1 MRRITLIVL
10 ALMVC
15 SIASAV
21 PINPTVDW
29 YTSHPTCRHYNT
41 AYNPATGHLVTNN
54 RYFSGTEQAAGWT
67 PGLHIWS
74 SADGS
79 LLSAKETPTKFAPG
93 SSPFSLTCTTDGVLY
108 GADLSLG
115 EVVSKFAD
123 ETTTAVLM
131 PAPDLDF
138 SRQCNVRGTSSTPT
152 LYMAN
157 GSSDLDKAQV
167 LQLDATLTTWSVV
180 STIPAPFTKSMVC
193 VKDRDTLLG
202 GGPWQDDGDTSPV
215 MGFPDLYR
223 NLNAGSWAY
232 ANWVRDDTFNP
243 EDATTGGWSYS
254 LGGDYADGLFWV
266 LLYWDA
272 KIVAY
277 DALYGNILAQIPV
290 DTWGYLSWGKPA
302 ILYYGS
308 LMTEE
313 GGAPADTVFWG
324 SRLYNADAN
333 GALGK
338 LTYTAPKPVINEV
351 VYDDAGTDDE
361 EFIEIYGVPGTD
373 ISGYT
378 IDGHTASDGSV
389 YATWTIPAAT
399 TIPADGFYV
408 IGMAGVP
415 NVDQVTATT
424 IQNGTPDA
432 IVLKDAGSVIIDA
445 LGYEMTNTP
454 GSLPASS
461 YEGTGYHGGPNWGC
475 ELSLGRKIDGKDTDD
490 NQDDFAVLIKT
501 PGAPNVGSLY
511 VDDMPYVDRMPA
523 AGPELAWVGSFVD
536 PTTLDP
542 ASVGAPDSP
551 EAGTVGALAASPD
564 SVGRVDDPA
573 GGGHVAVIGDHN
585 ITGRNVNLQA
595 YAYIGVDSESL
606 GLFVRGIG
614 DSAWH
619 STSSLYEEC
628 YAIEYFD
635 DGTTSVVRV
644 MKELGEDGSRTV
656 FASDYS
662 IAAEGWHHL
671 RIWANGT
678 TVAGYLDQVKLVE
691 VTDSDI
697 ATGLVGFGFREI
709 HTGAPINGMLVDSV
723 IIDDNFTDTSTE
735 VADWN
740 LF

>member
-1 MRRITLIVL
+1 
-10 ALMVC
+10 MVC
-15 SIASAV
+15 SLASAV

-79 LLSAKETPTKFAPG
+79 LLSAKETPTKFATG

-108 GADLSLG
+108 GADLSLDD
-115 EVVSKFAD
+115 VVSMWAD

-131 PAPDLDF
+131 PAPDSDF
-138 SRQCNVRGTSSTPT
+138 SRQCNVRGTSSSPT
-152 LYMAN
+152 LYLAN
-157 GSSDLDKAQV
+157 GSVDLDGCQI

-180 STIPAPFTKSMVC
+180 SEVPHPFCKSAVA
-193 VKDRDTLLG
+193 VKDQNTLLG
-202 GGPWQDDGDTSPV
+202 GGPWMEDGDTSPV
-215 MGFPDLYR
+215 LGFPDLR
-223 NLNAGSWAY
+223 TNANPGSWAY
-232 ANWVRDDTFNP
+232 ADWVRSDTFNP
-243 EDATTGGWSYS
+243 EDATTGGWSYT
-254 LGGDYADGLFWV
+254 LAADYADGLYWA

-272 KIVAY
+272 RIVAY
-277 DALYGNILAQIPV
+277 DATYGNILAAMPV

-351 VYDDAGTDDE
+351 DYDNPSTDLT

-373 ISGYT
+373 ISGYSVEG
-378 IDGHTASDGSV
+378 ITASDGST
-389 YATWTIPAAT
+389 YATYTVPAAT

-408 IGMAGVP
+408 MGAATVA
-415 NVDQVTATT
+415 NVDQVIGVQDL

-432 IVLKDAGSVIIDA
+432 LVLKDSGSAIIDA
-445 LGYEMTNTP
+445 IGYEMENTP

-461 YEGTGYHGGPNWGC
+461 YEGTGLHGGANFGAQV
-475 ELSLGRKIDGKDTDD
+475 SIGRKVDGKDSDD
-490 NQDDFAVLIKT
+490 NQDDFDIMKPS
-501 PGAPNVGSLY
+501 PGARNVGSLY
-511 VDDMPYVDRMPA
+511 RDDMPYIDRMPT
-523 AGPELAWVGSFVD
+523 AGPELAWYGTFVD

-551 EAGTVGALAASPD
+551 EAVIDGVLAPSPD
-564 SVGRVDDPA
+564 SVGRVDDPS
-573 GGGHVAVIGDHN
+573 GGGNAVILGDHN
-585 ITGRNVNLQA
+585 ITGSNVNIQA
-595 YAYIGVDSESL
+595 WAYIGVDSESL

-614 DSAWH
+614 DAAWH
-619 STSSLYEEC
+619 SSSSDYEEC

-635 DGTTSVVRV
+635 DGTTSVVRM

-662 IAAEGWHHL
+662 VAAEGWHHL

-678 TVAGYLDQVKLVE
+678 TIAAYLDEAKLAE
-691 VTDSDI
+691 VTDADI
-697 ATGLVGFGFREI
+697 ATGHVGMGFREG
-709 HTGAPINGMLVDSV
+709 HTGGPINGMIVDTV
-723 IIDDNFTDTSTE
+723 IVDANFTDDSTQ